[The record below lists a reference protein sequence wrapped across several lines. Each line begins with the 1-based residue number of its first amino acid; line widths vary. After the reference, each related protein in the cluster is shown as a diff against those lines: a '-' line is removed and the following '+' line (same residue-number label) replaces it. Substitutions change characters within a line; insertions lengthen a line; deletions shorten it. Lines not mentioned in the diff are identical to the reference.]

1 MVSKIDDFLER
12 FWNLNTTRIKS
23 EIGEKFQIPNVL
35 VLGKQEG
42 HQINQRS

>member
-1 MVSKIDDFLER
+1 MVSKFDDFLES
-12 FWNLNTTRIKS
+12 FWNFNTTKIKF